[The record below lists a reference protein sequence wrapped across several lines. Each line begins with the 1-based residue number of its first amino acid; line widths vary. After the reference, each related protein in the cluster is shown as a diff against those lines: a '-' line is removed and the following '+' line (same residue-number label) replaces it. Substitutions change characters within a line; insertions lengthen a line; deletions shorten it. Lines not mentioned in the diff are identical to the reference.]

1 MIIVEKELNIVT
13 GVETIIEREA
23 TAQEIAEYEEY
34 LKEVEKAKALEDKKR
49 IEREAALAKLAVLGL
64 EESDLKALG
73 L

>member
-1 MIIVEKELNIVT
+1 MIIVEKELNIET